1 MLICYCKATS
11 YIGDCFCAC
20 ITRSQRL
27 WPLGICFHSFSR
39 RLAGRARRQWRRTT
53 LPGSPR
59 SAEPGTR
66 RRLHF
71 RWGGSS
77 PIVSVVS
84 SRPSC
89 RCAYRPSVVRAA
101 CGVRLQS
108 AGGGLAWRRL
118 LLPSSA
124 AAPAL
129 RREAC
134 YLDWSRTSSTC
145 LSATK
150 AAWTADSDRRRQRF
164 CRVRNHIAITARLLG
179 VLVQFHAYTITGTW

>member
-1 MLICYCKATS
+1 VH
-11 YIGDCFCAC
+11 GDN
-20 ITRSQRL
+20 
-27 WPLGICFHSFSR
+27 GEER
-39 RLAGRARRQWRRTT
+39 RCQDRQEAQNQGRRGAGAFIF
-53 LPGSPR
+53 G
-59 SAEPGTR
+59 
-66 RRLHF
+66 
-71 RWGGSS
+71 GGSS

-179 VLVQFHAYTITGTW
+179 VLVQFHAYTITGT